1 VRVAARA
8 LSAAGVGNAEGLS
21 AGSSSLL
28 GSARETTAFAG
39 ILPFFSNAFRAQR
52 VNLKANIARG
62 ERIIGSR
69 IQTPKQAN
77 KQAIAFRQQTILLLL
92 IFCNVIDLFAPM
104 RRPLSFR
111 ENLPCPLAL

>member
-8 LSAAGVGNAEGLS
+8 LSAAGVGYAEGLS

-28 GSARETTAFAG
+28 GPARETTAFAG

-62 ERIIGSR
+62 SGLSGRGSKR
-69 IQTPKQAN
+69 RN
-77 KQAIAFRQQTILLLL
+77 KQTNKQ
-92 IFCNVIDLFAPM
+92 
-104 RRPLSFR
+104 
-111 ENLPCPLAL
+111 LP